1 MSRLVSSRRGT
12 HVGSQQQL
20 LRDIWVPHSSLRQHT
35 IRQFITGNFFSRC
48 IIPGSTGVV
57 RNPPERNHNGRGIAN
72 WSREMLATRPSISI
86 PRRNFYFL
94 ESERGIERVSQ
105 QGKRA
110 NGYKFPRSFSIVFF
124 FSLDINLLVNL
135 RQRVEEASRI
145 AAPKIILDSSAA
157 VADK

>member
-72 WSREMLATRPSISI
+72 WSRETIATRPSISI
-86 PRRNFYFL
+86 PRRNFYFF
-94 ESERGIERVSQ
+94 ERERERGERGIERVSQ
-105 QGKRA
+105 QLMRKRLQVSTILFHRFFVR
-110 NGYKFPRSFSIVFF
+110 YKSSCK
-124 FSLDINLLVNL
+124 L
-135 RQRVEEASRI
+135 ESRI

-157 VADK
+157 AADK